1 MWWHEKTWKQLD
13 LLDRNLPVVVPIA
26 SCEQHGPHLPVWV
39 DTLQLTGILE
49 RVEPLVSEQALFLP
63 VLWLG
68 SSHHHADFPGTL
80 SLTPF
85 LYAQVLK
92 GLLENVIRAGFRRVL
107 VLNGHGG
114 NEAPALAALN
124 ELVGTSD
131 EADRISLALA
141 TWWKIASDGLDADAL
156 GMETPRLSHA
166 CEYETSLTLALRPDL
181 VRMSAAP
188 EGWEEQRPWVQPASL
203 PNVASIARFHRFTR
217 TGALGRPA
225 AATAQKGERILSV
238 VCESLQRLIV
248 DFAAWPV
255 PEAGRREG

>member
-1 MWWHEKTWKQLD
+1 MWWHEQSWKQLD
-13 LLDRNLPVVVPIA
+13 LLDRELPVVVPIA

-49 RVEPLVSEQALFLP
+49 RVEPLVAERALFLP

-85 LYAQVLK
+85 LYAQVLQ

-114 NEAPALAALN
+114 NEAPALTALN
-124 ELVGTSD
+124 ELVCTSD
-131 EADRISLALA
+131 EADRLSLALA
-141 TWWKIASDGLDADAL
+141 TWWKVDPKMLDADAL

-181 VRMSAAP
+181 VRMDAAP
-188 EGWEEQRPWVQPASL
+188 EGWKEERPWALPGRVSNASG
-203 PNVASIARFHRFTR
+203 VARFHRFTR

-225 AATAQKGERILSV
+225 AATAHKGERILSV
-238 VCESLQRLIV
+238 VCESLQRLIL

-255 PEAGRREG
+255 LEV